1 LSSKTTLY
9 IYVLG
14 FFALQACNRLPYT
27 SVQQGGLQ
35 QLDSNW
41 TETHQKI
48 DALIQPYKNQIGSQ
62 MNVVIGY
69 SAFEMIKARPE
80 SALGNGVCDM
90 LMQYGLSEIDESL
103 DLCIM
108 NHGGLRAPIPKG
120 AVTIGRIFELMP
132 FDNTL
137 VIVELD
143 STELNALA
151 SHILVKGGEPIA
163 GVTHTSIVNYKSGA
177 CFMAGEQAFTNNKT
191 YKILTSNYLADGGD
205 GYNVFVGKPRTET
218 NILIRQALLEGF
230 SNTTET
236 APFSSQVDG
245 RIIWDPNLD
254 E

>member
-1 LSSKTTLY
+1 
-9 IYVLG
+9 
-14 FFALQACNRLPYT
+14 
-27 SVQQGGLQ
+27 
-35 QLDSNW
+35 
-41 TETHQKI
+41 
-48 DALIQPYKNQIGSQ
+48 
-62 MNVVIGY
+62 
-69 SAFEMIKARPE
+69 
-80 SALGNGVCDM
+80 
-90 LMQYGLSEIDESL
+90 
-103 DLCIM
+103 
-108 NHGGLRAPIPKG
+108 
-120 AVTIGRIFELMP
+120 MP

-143 STELNALA
+143 STDLNALA

-177 CFMAGEQAFTNNKT
+177 CFMAGEQPFINNKT

-218 NILIRQALLEGF
+218 NILIRQALIEGF
-230 SNTTET
+230 SNTTKT